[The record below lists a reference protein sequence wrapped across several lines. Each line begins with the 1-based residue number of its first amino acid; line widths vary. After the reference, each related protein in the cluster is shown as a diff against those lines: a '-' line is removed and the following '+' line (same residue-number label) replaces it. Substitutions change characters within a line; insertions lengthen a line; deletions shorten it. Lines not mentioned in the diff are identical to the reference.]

1 MRKAAVFFDNTLAG
15 YLTETDEKKYLFDY
29 LEDYQGGAISLT
41 MPVSK
46 RKFQFETFPAFF
58 DGLLPE
64 GQQLEGLLRQN
75 KIDRNDNFS
84 QLLAVGEDLVGAVSV
99 KPMDE

>member
-15 YLTETDEKKYLFDY
+15 YLTETDQKKYLFDY

-41 MPVSK
+41 MPVNK
-46 RKFQFETFPAFF
+46 RKFQFETFPPFF

-84 QLLAVGEDLVGAVSV
+84 QLMAVGEDLVGAVSV

>member
-1 MRKAAVFFDNTLAG
+1 MKRAEVYVSTILAG
-15 YLTETDEKKYLFDY
+15 HLTEDNNRFAFEYV
-29 LEDYQGGAISLT
+29 EDYDGQPVSLT

-46 RKFQFETFPAFF
+46 RNYTFENFPPFF

-75 KIDRNDNFS
+75 KLDRSDYFS
-84 QLLAVGEDLVGAVSV
+84 QLVAVGNDLVGAVTV
-99 KPMDE
+99 KLSA

>member
-41 MPVSK
+41 MPVNK
-46 RKFQFETFPAFF
+46 RKFQFEIFPAFF

>member
-15 YLTETDEKKYLFDY
+15 YLTETDQKQYRFDY
-29 LEDYQGGAISLT
+29 LEHYQGGAISLT

-46 RKFQFETFPAFF
+46 KKFEFETFPSFF

-99 KPMDE
+99 KPIEE

>member
-15 YLTETDEKKYLFDY
+15 YLTETDQKEYCFDY
-29 LEDYQGGAISLT
+29 LEDYQGGAITLT

-46 RKFQFETFPAFF
+46 RKFEFETFPAFF

-84 QLLAVGEDLVGAVSV
+84 QLMAVGEDLVGAVSV

>member
-1 MRKAAVFFDNTLAG
+1 MRKAAVFFDNILAG
-15 YLTETDEKKYLFDY
+15 YLTETDQKEYRFDY
-29 LEDYQGGAISLT
+29 LEDYQSGAISLT

-46 RKFQFETFPAFF
+46 KKFEFETFPAFF

-64 GQQLEGLLRQN
+64 GQRLEGLLRQN

-84 QLLAVGEDLVGAVSV
+84 QLMAVGEDLVGAVSV

>member
-41 MPVSK
+41 MPVNK

>member
-15 YLTETDEKKYLFDY
+15 YLTETDQKKYLFDY
-29 LEDYQGGAISLT
+29 LDDYQSGAISLT
-41 MPVSK
+41 MPVNK

>member
-15 YLTETDEKKYLFDY
+15 YLTETDQKEYRFDY
-29 LEDYQGGAISLT
+29 VEDYQGGAISLT
-41 MPVSK
+41 MPVGK
-46 RKFQFETFPAFF
+46 KKFEFETFPAFF

-84 QLLAVGEDLVGAVSV
+84 QLMAVGEDLVGAVSV

>member
-15 YLTETDEKKYLFDY
+15 YLTETDQKKYLFDY

-41 MPVSK
+41 MPVNK

>member
-15 YLTETDEKKYLFDY
+15 YLTETDQKKYLFDY

-41 MPVSK
+41 MPVNK
-46 RKFQFETFPAFF
+46 KKFQFETFPAFF

>member
-1 MRKAAVFFDNTLAG
+1 MRKAQVFFDSVLAG
-15 YLTETDEKKYLFDY
+15 QLIELDKNQFAFEYDESYS
-29 LEDYQGGAISLT
+29 GNAISLT

-46 RKFQFETFPAFF
+46 KRFEFEEFPPFF

-99 KPMDE
+99 KSMDE

>member
-1 MRKAAVFFDNTLAG
+1 MRKAAVFFDNILAG
-15 YLTETDEKKYLFDY
+15 YLTETDQKEYRFDY
-29 LEDYQGGAISLT
+29 LEDYQSGAISLT

-46 RKFQFETFPAFF
+46 KKFEFETFPAFF

-84 QLLAVGEDLVGAVSV
+84 QLMAVGEDLVGAVSV

>member
-15 YLTETDEKKYLFDY
+15 YLTETDQKKYLFDY

-41 MPVSK
+41 MPVNK

-84 QLLAVGEDLVGAVSV
+84 QLMAVGEDLVGAVSV

>member
-15 YLTETDEKKYLFDY
+15 YLTETDQKEYRFDY
-29 LEDYQGGAISLT
+29 LEDYQGGVISLT

-46 RKFQFETFPAFF
+46 RKFEFETFPAFF

-84 QLLAVGEDLVGAVSV
+84 QLMAVGEDLVGAVSV

>member
-1 MRKAAVFFDNTLAG
+1 MKKAAVFFDNILAG
-15 YLTETDEKKYLFDY
+15 YLTETDQKEYRFDY
-29 LEDYQGGAISLT
+29 LEDYQSAAISLT

-46 RKFQFETFPAFF
+46 KKFEFETFPAFF

-64 GQQLEGLLRQN
+64 GQQLKGLLRQN

-84 QLLAVGEDLVGAVSV
+84 QLMAVGEDLVGAVSV

>member
-1 MRKAAVFFDNTLAG
+1 MRKANIFFDGELAG
-15 YLTETDEKKYLFDY
+15 YLTEINEKQFVFEYIEAY
-29 LEDYQGGAISLT
+29 RGNSISLT

-46 RKFQFETFPAFF
+46 RRFEFEGFPSFF

-64 GQQLEGLLRQN
+64 GVQLDGLLRQN

-84 QLLAVGEDLVGAVSV
+84 QLLAVGGDLVGATTV
-99 KPMDE
+99 KAV